1 MLPTVASSASPVIA
15 MVAGESS
22 GDLLAGRLL
31 SGLRPM
37 LPDARLYGIGGQH
50 MASHGF
56 ESRFPMESLTVHGL
70 FEIIPRYREIK
81 AIWAQLLE
89 QLCDEKPDMFLGVD
103 YSGFNL
109 RLEEPLR
116 KAGIPTMHFISP
128 QVWASRRGRIKRI
141 ARSVDH
147 MLVIFPFE
155 EQIYKDAGIPVTY
168 VGHPLAQVI
177 PMVPDVA
184 GAKTAL
190 GLAQDRRVVTLMPGS
205 RSSELRHNTP
215 GFLKAAK
222 ILSAREPGLQFVVPM
237 AGEKQRDL
245 FEQVRAE
252 IGVELD
258 IKVVLGQSHAAM
270 AAADAVLVASGTA
283 SLEVAL
289 HKKPMV
295 ISYKVVWASYPLMR
309 MLTYLPWIGLPNI
322 LEGEQVVPE
331 LLQYAATPEAL
342 ADALWQQMDDPALQE
357 RLRQRFTDLHHRLLR
372 DTAQESAQAVM
383 QFLQQHG
390 KI

>member
-1 MLPTVASSASPVIA
+1 

-31 SGLRPM
+31 SGLRPL
-37 LPDARLYGIGGQH
+37 LPDAHLYGIGGTH
-50 MASHGF
+50 MAEHGF
-56 ESRFPMESLTVHGL
+56 ESRFAMESLTVHGL

-81 AIWAQLLE
+81 GIWRQLVE
-89 QLCDEKPDMFLGVD
+89 QISDEKPDMFLGID

-116 KAGIPTMHFISP
+116 RAGIPTMHFISP
-128 QVWASRRGRIKRI
+128 QIWASRRGRIKRI

-155 EQIYKDAGIPVTY
+155 EELYRHAGIPVTY

-184 GAKTAL
+184 AARTAL
-190 GLAQDRRVVTLMPGS
+190 GLAHDRRVIALMPGS
-205 RSSELRHNTP
+205 RTSELRRNTP
-215 GFLKAAK
+215 GFLRAAQ
-222 ILSAREPGLQFVVPM
+222 ILAKREPGLQFVVPM
-237 AGEKQRDL
+237 AGEKQQAL
-245 FEQVRAE
+245 FEQVCRE
-252 IGVELD
+252 ERIELD
-258 IKVVLGQSHAAM
+258 CKVVIGQSHPAM

-295 ISYKVVWASYPLMR
+295 VSYKVVWASYPLMK

-322 LEGEQVVPE
+322 LAGEQVVPE
-331 LLQYAATPEAL
+331 LLQYDATPEAL
-342 ADALWQQMDDPALQE
+342 ADALWGQMNDPLLLASLQ
-357 RLRQRFTDLHHRLLR
+357 QRFTDLHHRLLR
-372 DTAQESAQAVM
+372 DTATESAQAVM
-383 QFLQQHG
+383 QFLHHHG
-390 KI
+390 RV